1 VIDYGIG
8 IKPED
13 IDKLFKL
20 FGFLDSSIELNTK
33 GIGLGLYICK
43 RMVEIFG
50 GKMEVKSEVDVGTTF
65 TYEFQL
71 SEGQIGEKSSVKRLT
86 NPEKLGDRM
95 MTVIVVKDMSE
106 YPDTERLS
114 SIRSLCNLRESP
126 AFALRSSNQIPE
138 ISLSFSQIV

>member
-1 VIDYGIG
+1 VIDSGIG

-20 FGFLDSSIELNTK
+20 FGFLDISIELNTK

-50 GKMEVKSEVDVGTTF
+50 GKIEVKSEVGVGSTF

-86 NPEKLGDRM
+86 NPEK
-95 MTVIVVKDMSE
+95 
-106 YPDTERLS
+106 
-114 SIRSLCNLRESP
+114 
-126 AFALRSSNQIPE
+126 
-138 ISLSFSQIV
+138 